1 MKRIL
6 TALML
11 TVVFAVPAFA
21 DMNGKEMKEC
31 ACHEQKMGMPDMHR
45 GMHKKGDMLGMLIK
59 HADKV
64 GLTDDQVVKLK
75 AIHRTMEK
83 KEIRA
88 EAEKKI
94 TKIDLMEIM
103 EVKDFNLEKADAAAK
118 KISGI
123 ETSKHLEMLKTLKEV
138 RSILTDEQFKKIK
151 EMKSKM
157 MEGAKCK
164 THKPMEHHPMEHHE

>member
-1 MKRIL
+1 
-6 TALML
+6 
-11 TVVFAVPAFA
+11 
-21 DMNGKEMKEC
+21 
-31 ACHEQKMGMPDMHR
+31 
-45 GMHKKGDMLGMLIK
+45 
-59 HADKV
+59 
-64 GLTDDQVVKLK
+64 
-75 AIHRTMEK
+75 
-83 KEIRA
+83 
-88 EAEKKI
+88 
-94 TKIDLMEIM
+94 M
-103 EVKDFNLEKADAAAK
+103 EVKDFNLEKADDAAK